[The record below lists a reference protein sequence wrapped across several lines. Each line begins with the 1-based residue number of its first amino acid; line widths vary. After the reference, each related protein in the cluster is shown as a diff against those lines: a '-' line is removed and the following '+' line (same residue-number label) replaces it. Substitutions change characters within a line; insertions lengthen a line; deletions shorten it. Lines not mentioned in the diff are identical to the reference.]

1 MNGNDLEEADNI
13 MRLAFGTF
21 LGLPE
26 PIRFMGDADYVK
38 TRYNANPLAALVAIT
53 KDNRIVGSNFAID
66 WGSVG
71 IFGPLTVH
79 PNYWDK
85 GVARELLGET
95 MKIFERWGTK
105 HLGLFTFAQSS
116 KHVHLYQKFGFW
128 PRYLTAVMSKQIS
141 NDKGEEHSP
150 PKSTNLIKYSQL
162 DSTERQN
169 ALKDNRQ
176 LTNAIYTGLDLGTEI
191 NSVHRQGL
199 GDTLLLRDKSD
210 NGLLGVAICHAG
222 PNTEAGSGNCYIK
235 FGAAKPSGNS
245 AMVFRELLDASVE
258 FAKSRNMT
266 QLVGGANTGRH
277 NAYRIMIEQGF
288 RTDMQGIAM
297 HRPNESGYNVPEV
310 YVIDDWR

>member
-38 TRYNANPLAALVAIT
+38 TRYNADPLAALVAIT

-79 PNYWDK
+79 PDYWDK
-85 GVARELLGET
+85 GVARALLGET
-95 MKIFERWGTK
+95 MKIFERWGSR

-128 PRYLTAVMSKQIS
+128 PRYLTAVMSKQIG

-169 ALKDNRQ
+169 ALKDNRL
-176 LTNAIYTGLDLGTEI
+176 LTNAIYSGLDLGNEI

-199 GDTLLLRDKSD
+199 GETLLLRDKSD
-210 NGLLGVAICHAG
+210 DGLVGVAICHAG

-266 QLVGGANTGRH
+266 RLVGGANTGRH

-288 RTDMQGIAM
+288 HTDMQGIAM